1 MDGSDGLI
9 NDHLGSSTDEDGD
22 GLGLLALFNN
32 EHSLVAG
39 SELDFSDGTSLS
51 EFIGGDFLESGD
63 DSGSSGDGHEFDIRS
78 GDPSDGWELVLEEEM
93 VGFVIESP
101 LTHDDVGSRVLAS
114 LDLVLEVLLFL
125 GVELVVVLSTG
136 DVEVVLGL
144 GLGGLE
150 WAGQDE
156 DLGVLDLLSHLGVG
170 DILVHEDTVDES
182 GVLETSSSLS
192 GDLDEIEVDVPSL
205 EVSDGEDGIDG
216 DSGQL
221 ALVLIDD
228 LGSEGDHGSLD
239 QSLVVILI
247 DIDLLRDLS
256 ESINGDL

>member
-1 MDGSDGLI
+1 M
-9 NDHLGSSTDEDGD
+9 
-22 GLGLLALFNN
+22 
-32 EHSLVAG
+32 
-39 SELDFSDGTSLS
+39 
-51 EFIGGDFLESGD
+51 
-63 DSGSSGDGHEFDIRS
+63 
-78 GDPSDGWELVLEEEM
+78 
-93 VGFVIESP
+93 
-101 LTHDDVGSRVLAS
+101 
-114 LDLVLEVLLFL
+114 
-125 GVELVVVLSTG
+125 
-136 DVEVVLGL
+136 
-144 GLGGLE
+144 
-150 WAGQDE
+150 
-156 DLGVLDLLSHLGVG
+156 G

-228 LGSEGDHGSLD
+228 LGSEGDHGGLD